1 MQKVSTQQG
10 FTLIELIIVIVL
22 LGILAVTA
30 APKFLN
36 LQDDARDSVLQ
47 GIAGS
52 IESAASVVY
61 GKALINGDA
70 SAETGSVN
78 VGNSTTVNTV
88 YGYPDASAATNL
100 TNLLDADINNGGDYL
115 TADVAGSDPAV
126 ILIYYSGYT
135 GYSTTPPSAANTPCT
150 ITYTNSTGEGVRP
163 TINVTT
169 CVQ

>member
-52 IESAASVVY
+52 LESAASVVY
-61 GKALINGDA
+61 GKALINGVA
-70 SAETGSVN
+70 SAETGSVD
-78 VGNSTTVNTV
+78 VGSATVTTA
-88 YGYPDASAATNL
+88 YGYPDATYLSTNISD
-100 TNLLDADINNGGDYL
+100 LLDAEIGGDSDYL
-115 TADVAGSDPAV
+115 MTVVANSDPTEL
-126 ILIYYSGYT
+126 LIYYKGFT
-135 GYSTTPPSAANTPCT
+135 GYSDTAPTQAEADCT
-150 ITYTNSTGEGVRP
+150 ITYKNTDTEGERP
-163 TINVTT
+163 EVTVT
-169 CVQ
+169 SCVQ